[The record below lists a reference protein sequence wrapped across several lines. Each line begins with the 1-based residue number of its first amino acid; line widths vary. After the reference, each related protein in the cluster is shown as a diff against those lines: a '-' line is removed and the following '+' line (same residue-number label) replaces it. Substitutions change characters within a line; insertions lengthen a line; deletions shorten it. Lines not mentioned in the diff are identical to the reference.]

1 MKLWCFDW
9 EQVAPQAHGTQLLSF
24 CLFLFLCF
32 LLIARA
38 DCSPRWGHM
47 CVQKH
52 SKVPFSGLVR
62 SAKELHQARVV
73 HELSVTSVH
82 LQKKRRSWHPK
93 VPGEATVRNI
103 SKKMLLKIAYFYCQT
118 QNSYNYSAQNTF
130 FFAYFTHLEHGTPTF
145 FSWSFFPRQKLR
157 RKKSA
162 ATTKIP
168 SVRHFQNLKS
178 AFWEAY
184 MGKSLRRRRIFFFWG
199 GDFFFS
205 PHPKT

>member
-1 MKLWCFDW
+1 M
-9 EQVAPQAHGTQLLSF
+9 
-24 CLFLFLCF
+24 
-32 LLIARA
+32 R
-38 DCSPRWGHM
+38 
-47 CVQKH
+47 
-52 SKVPFSGLVR
+52 FSGLVR
-62 SAKELHQARVV
+62 SAKELHQARV

-130 FFAYFTHLEHGTPTF
+130 FFAYFAHLEHGTPTF
-145 FSWSFFPRQKLR
+145 FSWSFFPRQKCLHTFPLR

-168 SVRHFQNLKS
+168 SVRNFQNLKS

-184 MGKSLRRRRIFFFWG
+184 IRRRIFFLG
-199 GDFFFS
+199 GGFFFS
-205 PHPKT
+205 PPPENLIFGLFAYHPDQWCTKFWLLT